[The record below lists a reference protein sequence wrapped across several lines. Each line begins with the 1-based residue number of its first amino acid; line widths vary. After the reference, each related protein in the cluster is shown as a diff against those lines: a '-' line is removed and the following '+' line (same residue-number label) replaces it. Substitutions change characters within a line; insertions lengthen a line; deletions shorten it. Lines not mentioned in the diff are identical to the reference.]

1 MLKIFLN
8 GKSLYSKIW
17 KKKKKKKKIKYLG
30 NHFVLD
36 IW

>member
-17 KKKKKKKKIKYLG
+17 KKKKKIKYLG

>member
-8 GKSLYSKIW
+8 VKSFYSNIL
-17 KKKKKKKKIKYLG
+17 KKKKKKKIKYLG

>member
-17 KKKKKKKKIKYLG
+17 KKKKKKIKYLG
-30 NHFVLD
+30 NHFVVD